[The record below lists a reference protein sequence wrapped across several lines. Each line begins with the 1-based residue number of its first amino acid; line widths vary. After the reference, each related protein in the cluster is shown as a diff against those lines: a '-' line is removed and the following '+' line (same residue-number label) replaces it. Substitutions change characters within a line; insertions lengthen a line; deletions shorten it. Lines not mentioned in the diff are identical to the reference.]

1 MEDWM
6 LQPPR
11 GMNDWTPD
19 KYYSLM
25 SIARRFSTVAES
37 FGYSAIETPALE
49 HLEVLKAKAG
59 EEVINEIYYLRD
71 KAGRELGLRFDMTVP
86 VARVLSY
93 RRDFP
98 RPIRLYYVS
107 KVWRYDEPQFGRFR
121 EFYQFGV
128 EHVGSPTVQ
137 SDAEVLALA
146 IKALE
151 AVNLPQLTVRV
162 SDRRI
167 MDQVLEKLGIN
178 AARDAVLRVL
188 DKRGKVPDEE
198 LVRLLVKEGVEEGKA
213 KYLVDLAGVN
223 TPIGESIDELRRL
236 GISDQ
241 LINYFES
248 LSKTLTHYNVAD
260 RVRLD
265 LSIVRGLDYYT
276 GFVFELYTDRIK
288 LAVGGGGRYDE
299 LLRIY
304 SGEDVPAVGFAIG
317 IERVM
322 LALGELGDS
331 QPPVDFYIYPMG
343 PEQYGVGVR
352 IAENLR
358 GMGFR
363 VVLDVGKPSLR
374 SALEYASKIRARKFI
389 IIGRREMENNVA
401 RVRDLETWSEED
413 VPLNRLLKQ

>member
-1 MEDWM
+1 MEDWL

-25 SIARRFSTVAES
+25 TIVSRFSKVAES

-49 HLEVLKAKAG
+49 HFEVLKAKAG
-59 EEVINEIYYLRD
+59 EEVINEIYYLKD

-146 IKALE
+146 VKALD

-162 SDRRI
+162 SDRRV
-167 MDQVLEKLGIN
+167 MDQVLERLGIN
-178 AARDAVLRVL
+178 TARETVLRVL
-188 DKRGKVPDEE
+188 DKRGKVPDDE
-198 LVRLLVKEGVEEGKA
+198 LVKLLVKEGIGGEEA
-213 KYLVDLAGVN
+213 RYLVDVANVKVPISEAAG
-223 TPIGESIDELRRL
+223 ELRRL
-236 GISDQ
+236 SISDA
-241 LINYFES
+241 LISYVES
-248 LSKTLTHYNVAD
+248 LSSMLSHYNAVD
-260 RVRLD
+260 RVYLD

-299 LLRIY
+299 LLKIY

-322 LALGELGDS
+322 LALGEEINQ
-331 QPPVDFYIYPMG
+331 QPPIDYYIYPMD
-343 PEQYGVGVR
+343 PKYYELGVR
-352 IAENLR
+352 IADHLR
-358 GMGFR
+358 NIGFR
-363 VVLDVGKPSLR
+363 VILDVGKPSLR
-374 SALEYASKIRARKFI
+374 SALEYASRIKSRKFI
-389 IIGRREMENNVA
+389 IIGRREAEGGFV
-401 RVRDLETWSEED
+401 RVRDLETWMEED
-413 VPLNRLLKQ
+413 VAVDKILK

>member
-1 MEDWM
+1 MEDWL

-11 GMNDWTPD
+11 GMIDWTPD
-19 KYYSLM
+19 KYYGLINVASRL
-25 SIARRFSTVAES
+25 SRVAES

-49 HLEVLKAKAG
+49 HFEVLKAKAG
-59 EEVINEIYYLRD
+59 EEVINEIYYLKD

-86 VARVLSY
+86 IARVVSY
-93 RRDFP
+93 RRDLP

-128 EHVGSPTVQ
+128 EHIGSPTVQ

-151 AVNLPQLTVRV
+151 AVNLPQLMVRV

-167 MDQVLEKLGIN
+167 MDYLLSKMGITAN
-178 AARDAVLRVL
+178 RDAVLRIL

-198 LVRLLVKEGVEEGKA
+198 LTKLLIREGISEEYSERLVNIANVRV
-213 KYLVDLAGVN
+213 
-223 TPIGESIDELRRL
+223 PIGDAGSELKRLGVSDELVSY
-236 GISDQ
+236 I
-241 LINYFES
+241 ES
-248 LSKTLTHYNVAD
+248 LSNALSHYGVVD
-260 RVRLD
+260 KVYLD

-276 GFVFELYTDRIK
+276 GFVFELYTDRLK

-299 LLRIY
+299 LIKIY

-322 LALGELGDS
+322 LALGEGIS
-331 QPPVDFYIYPMG
+331 HQPAVDFYIYPI
-343 PEQYGVGVR
+343 EQAYY
-352 IAENLR
+352 
-358 GMGFR
+358 GMGIKIADKLRSLGLR
-363 VVLDVGKPSLR
+363 VVVDVGKPSLR
-374 SALEYASKIRARKFI
+374 SALEYAAKIGARKFI
-389 IIGRREMENNVA
+389 IIGRREAERGVV
-401 RVRDLETWSEED
+401 RIRDLETWSEED
-413 VPLNRLLKQ
+413 VPLSKVTK

>member
-1 MEDWM
+1 M

-146 IKALE
+146 VKALE
-151 AVNLPQLTVRV
+151 AVNLPQLMVRV
-162 SDRRI
+162 SDRRV

-223 TPIGESIDELRRL
+223 TPIGESIE
-236 GISDQ
+236 
-241 LINYFES
+241 
-248 LSKTLTHYNVAD
+248 
-260 RVRLD
+260 
-265 LSIVRGLDYYT
+265 
-276 GFVFELYTDRIK
+276 
-288 LAVGGGGRYDE
+288 
-299 LLRIY
+299 
-304 SGEDVPAVGFAIG
+304 
-317 IERVM
+317 
-322 LALGELGDS
+322 
-331 QPPVDFYIYPMG
+331 
-343 PEQYGVGVR
+343 
-352 IAENLR
+352 
-358 GMGFR
+358 
-363 VVLDVGKPSLR
+363 
-374 SALEYASKIRARKFI
+374 
-389 IIGRREMENNVA
+389 
-401 RVRDLETWSEED
+401 
-413 VPLNRLLKQ
+413 

>member
-1 MEDWM
+1 MEDWL

-19 KYYSLM
+19 KYYSLITVA
-25 SIARRFSTVAES
+25 SRLSKVAES

-49 HLEVLKAKAG
+49 HFEVLKAKAG
-59 EEVINEIYYLRD
+59 EDVINEIYYLKD

-146 IKALE
+146 VKSLE
-151 AVNLPQLTVRV
+151 SVNLPQLTVKV

-167 MDQVLEKLGIN
+167 MDQLLSKIN
-178 AARDAVLRVL
+178 INTAREPVLRVL
-188 DKRGKVPDEE
+188 DKRGKVTDDE
-198 LVRLLVKEGVEEGKA
+198 LIKLLIKEGIDKA
-213 KYLVDLAGVN
+213 RAESLVAIASTRV
-223 TPIGESIDELRRL
+223 PIVDSVRELREL
-236 GISDQ
+236 GVGDN
-241 LINYFES
+241 LINYVES
-248 LSKTLTHYNVAD
+248 LANALTDYGVAN
-260 RVRLD
+260 RVYLD

-276 GFVFELYTDRIK
+276 GFVFELYTDKIK

-299 LLRIY
+299 LLKVY

-322 LALGELGDS
+322 LALGEGQGS
-331 QPPVDFYIYPMG
+331 IPPVDYYIYPMEG
-343 PEQYGVGVR
+343 SCYGMAVR
-352 IAENLR
+352 IAEKLR
-358 GMGFR
+358 EGGLR
-363 VVLDVGKPSLR
+363 VIVDVGKPSLR
-374 SALEYASKIRARKFI
+374 SALEYAARIKARKFI
-389 IIGRREMENNVA
+389 IIGRREIERSVV

-413 VPLNRLLKQ
+413 IPLSKILK